1 MELVKDSGADRNVLL
16 ASIRGL
22 TVIGLGRLEK
32 GIGDGL
38 LDPTDVRLLG
48 SLVLRAMRLWQ
59 EVLRDERRDERVLEE
74 KVVELENRLSDALE
88 KKEAPS

>member
-38 LDPTDVRLLG
+38 LDPKDVRLLG

-88 KKEAPS
+88 KKEASS